1 MLDRESARRIASA
14 APAPLV
20 VIDDN
25 GVRELEHGWFFPYRA
40 VSGLVAG
47 SKGLVVN
54 KQTGRIYQLG
64 SAFPVE
70 RDLELYDRGYQFER
84 YDLVILGVLDPVM
97 TIDALVGLC
106 VSVVEP
112 TYEHGAVWRVPRRL
126 SRAELSERLTKLPC
140 VFGDVRLYSSFEIL
154 ESARAMDAFRFEV
167 LEYRP
172 TT

>member
-14 APAPLV
+14 VPAAHV

-25 GVRELEHGWFFPYRA
+25 GVRELRHGWFFPYRA
-40 VSGLVAG
+40 VSAPVAG
-47 SKGLVVN
+47 SNGLIVN
-54 KQTGRIYQLG
+54 KQTGKIYQLG

-84 YDLVILGVLDPVM
+84 YDLVVLAVLDPV
-97 TIDALVGLC
+97 TTLDTLVALG

-112 TYEHGAVWRVPRRL
+112 TYEHGTVWRVPRRL
-126 SRAELSERLTKLPC
+126 SRAELSERLKKLPC
-140 VFGDVRLYSSFEIL
+140 VFGEMRLYASLEIL
-154 ESARAMDAFRFEV
+154 ESARARGTFRFEA

-172 TT
+172 IA